1 MRFTTCLVATIL
13 FFSQFTA
20 FGQTP
25 EQPTLAGPQ
34 EQCVRVIVADNG
46 NESIA
51 GSGAF
56 IRDRIVVTCNHV
68 VADREQDTVQVY
80 FPGQGLFLG
89 TVIGTDSVMDL
100 AFIRLLE
107 TPRCEPFTVQVDFT
121 TTDLAVQGYG
131 SGVYR
136 QRWGTLSN
144 TCTVKG
150 WRKVVNATAR
160 NGDSGGPVLDGCGD
174 YVGTLWGSIGGETYF
189 TPAQKVL
196 EVLERIEASQVSLD
210 DTTDL
215 LIAARYHSRGNVERF
230 FKRGTAD
237 QLAAR
242 YHSRKRVKRFFKR
255 ATKRKAA
262 A

>member
-1 MRFTTCLVATIL
+1 MRFTTCLVAIIL

-25 EQPTLAGPQ
+25 TPTTPQ
-34 EQCVRVIVADNG
+34 EQCVRVIVADKDNMT
-46 NESIA
+46 SA

-68 VADREQDTVQVY
+68 VVDREQDTVQVY

-100 AFIRLLE
+100 AFIRLFE
-107 TPRCEPFTVQVDFT
+107 TPRCEPFTVQVNLT
-121 TTDLAVQGYG
+121 PDLTIQGYG
-131 SGVYR
+131 AGVYR

-144 TCTVKG
+144 TRTVKG
-150 WRKVVNATAR
+150 WRKVVNAQAR
-160 NGDSGGPVLDGCGD
+160 SGDSGGPVLDGCGD
-174 YVGTLWGSIGGETYF
+174 YVGTLWGSIDGETYF

-196 EVLERIEASQVSLD
+196 EVLERIEASQASLD
-210 DTTDL
+210 ATTVQ
-215 LIAARYHSRGNVERF
+215 IAARYHSRGNVERF
-230 FKRGTAD
+230 FKRGTTD

-255 ATKRKAA
+255 ATNRKAVA
-262 A
+262 